1 MTGTLSPS
9 ILGQAEKSHS
19 AVLYRTLAGT
29 DVDEIQWITLVL
41 AVGAVSAV
49 DRAQHV
55 AYVASTARFA
65 TDDVNAAIDR
75 LLQKSLLVAEDQR
88 LIVGPAGVAFVDR
101 VRAETGPVVSRA
113 YAGISADELAITA
126 RVLTE
131 ITSRLSAELDQP
143 AD

>member
-1 MTGTLSPS
+1 
-9 ILGQAEKSHS
+9 
-19 AVLYRTLAGT
+19 
-29 DVDEIQWITLVL
+29 
-41 AVGAVSAV
+41 
-49 DRAQHV
+49 
-55 AYVASTARFA
+55 
-65 TDDVNAAIDR
+65 
-75 LLQKSLLVAEDQR
+75 LLVAEDQR
-88 LIVGPAGVAFVDR
+88 LIVGPAGVAFVDG